1 MSKKKSNKYSTEN
14 ENIKDVRIN
23 FEIENLTIL
32 DAICTYKGIGR
43 HEFINNLL
51 NREFADMKDKNITEL
66 VKEIAKYD
74 L

>member
-1 MSKKKSNKYSTEN
+1 MADNKYDKNN

-32 DAICTYKGIGR
+32 DAICTYKGIKR

-51 NREFADMKDKNITEL
+51 HREFADMKNLNVSDL

-74 L
+74 I

>member
-1 MSKKKSNKYSTEN
+1 MADNKYNKNN
-14 ENIKDVRIN
+14 ETIKDVRIN

-32 DAICTYKGIGR
+32 DTICTYHGIGR

-66 VKEIAKYD
+66 VKEIPKYEI
-74 L
+74 